1 MMRKKKPR
9 GGGRLI
15 ELAIFGVLVLVV
27 AAVLVFVTGLTSISA
42 FLSPAAATARP
53 IAIAGGLPTPAPTIT
68 RMPVVTPTTVATPV
82 PTAASAT
89 ALAPTGQVLLI
100 SYLRTD
106 PRVADD
112 TRQAI
117 LCPDDTVEYLK
128 QQTVEDLVWYHVRV
142 AQLAADCNARRA
154 PLGTEG
160 WASSNVVSAPSGMV
174 AAAAP

>member
-1 MMRKKKPR
+1 MRKKKPR

-27 AAVLVFVTGLTSISA
+27 GVVLVFVTGMTSISA
-42 FLSPAAATARP
+42 FFSPVAPTARP

-68 RMPVVTPTTVATPV
+68 RTPAATPTTVATPMPV
-82 PTAASAT
+82 STPTAAPIGS
-89 ALAPTGQVLLI
+89 VLLI

-117 LCPDDTVEYLK
+117 LCPDDSVQYIQ
-128 QQTVEDLVWYHVRV
+128 QQTVEDLVWYRVRV
-142 AQLAADCNARRA
+142 AQLATDCNARRA
-154 PLGTEG
+154 PVGTEG
-160 WASSNVVSAPSGMV
+160 WASSNVVSAPSGPV
-174 AAAAP
+174 ATAAP